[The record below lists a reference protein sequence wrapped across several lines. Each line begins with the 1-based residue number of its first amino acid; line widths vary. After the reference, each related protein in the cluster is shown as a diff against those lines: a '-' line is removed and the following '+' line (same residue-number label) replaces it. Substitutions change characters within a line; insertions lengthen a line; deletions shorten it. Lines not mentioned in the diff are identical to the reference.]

1 MYEVEEAIDSL
12 YHDIV
17 TDYEDRGSI
26 PLDMEV
32 VPYERYMD
40 LEALKGYYAD
50 DIFDP
55 LNVAP
60 TLFVGLSLPFR
71 GKSHEGVSRPM
82 KKSHVTYDT
91 LFSDAYAFQTLERVD
106 ADKLNNTDVPNL
118 LADRISEC
126 KKDFEVGDK
135 TYPMFP
141 FFDAQTKLTGTAF
154 SPPVVGDVQWKD
166 LTGGWLFE
174 SNHVDF
180 DSTTFALG
188 VLDELED
195 YVEFDEE
202 LNELKETDYSGLY
215 NHFRAGSGT
224 GVDPNC
230 DLNKISDIW
239 EDMVITF
246 PGVEKRYG
254 EIGVNAQMAIN
265 GREEVKPFLRRVV
278 ETETFEPDHYISYS
292 PPYSIGL
299 LSRAL
304 EDENLQDHFA
314 EYLSDLEKKETN
326 FADEVSMLE
335 IASNTNLMEEYDA
348 EEKANYIADIVLED
362 NVPSYE
368 FFKAIVP
375 LDNFHGSETATKIS
389 TLSALQSYR
398 ES

>member
-1 MYEVEEAIDSL
+1 M
-12 YHDIV
+12 
-17 TDYEDRGSI
+17 
-26 PLDMEV
+26 
-32 VPYERYMD
+32 
-40 LEALKGYYAD
+40 
-50 DIFDP
+50 
-55 LNVAP
+55 
-60 TLFVGLSLPFR
+60 
-71 GKSHEGVSRPM
+71 
-82 KKSHVTYDT
+82 
-91 LFSDAYAFQTLERVD
+91 
-106 ADKLNNTDVPNL
+106 
-118 LADRISEC
+118 
-126 KKDFEVGDK
+126 
-135 TYPMFP
+135 
-141 FFDAQTKLTGTAF
+141 
-154 SPPVVGDVQWKD
+154 
-166 LTGGWLFE
+166 
-174 SNHVDF
+174 
-180 DSTTFALG
+180 
-188 VLDELED
+188 
-195 YVEFDEE
+195 EFDEE